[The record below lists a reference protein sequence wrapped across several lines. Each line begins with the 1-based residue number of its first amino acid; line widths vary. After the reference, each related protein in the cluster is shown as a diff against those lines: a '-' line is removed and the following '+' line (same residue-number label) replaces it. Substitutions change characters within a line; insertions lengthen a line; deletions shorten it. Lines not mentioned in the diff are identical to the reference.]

1 MNVYLVHFHHG
12 VESISVRAN
21 SEDDVYEAFEAHEDW
36 ALEAVEFVREA
47 TAADHVN
54 IPLFTDFDGE

>member
-21 SEDDVYEAFEAHEDW
+21 SEEDVYETFELHEDW
-36 ALEAVEFVREA
+36 ALESVEFVREMGGE
-47 TAADHVN
+47 DRS
-54 IPLFTDFDGE
+54 IPLFTDFDC